1 MKAYELVLRMG
12 VRYIEID
19 ILDGGLKAGQL
30 VPKSCN
36 GTSTLDEVLETIKRH
51 AFVKS
56 EYPLFISLDVR
67 CSQENERAAASLIK
81 GTLGESLPEER
92 RR

>member
-36 GTSTLDEVLETIKRH
+36 GTSTLDEVLETIKRN
-51 AFVKS
+51 AFAK
-56 EYPLFISLDVR
+56 
-67 CSQENERAAASLIK
+67 
-81 GTLGESLPEER
+81 
-92 RR
+92 